1 MKQITKPNDTNNITS
16 LNRNNNI
23 VMTPKEDRNNVLGS
37 FYFSQWTEPKEIK
50 SFIKNIER
58 QIRTSKEYKTYIG
71 HLNNEIG
78 IHSCAIYGNLTDDI
92 EGLTLE
98 YHHYPFTLYDITEI
112 VVNKKIMNDEK
123 FTTLDIIDEVLKL
136 HEKNRVGLVKL
147 CKTAHE
153 LVHAGAV
160 FVKIESIFGDVQSFV
175 QEYINYFPDEI
186 VENYNKL
193 IEMNKHGYDEKI
205 LEIIKKGKAQ

>member
-37 FYFSQWTEPKEIK
+37 FYFSQWIEPKEIK